1 MDINAIQDLVQ
12 ALLAA
17 HGLALLIVNL
27 TPTPR
32 DNAIVARLYRALEL
46 IAGLWTPMAKR

>member
-1 MDINAIQDLVQ
+1 MDLNNLRDLVQ

-17 HGLALLIVNL
+17 HGLALLVVNL

-32 DNAIVARLYRALEL
+32 DDVILARLYRALEMV
-46 IAGLWTPMAKR
+46 AGLWSPMAKR